1 MNCLVVDDEDASR
14 MVVKNFITQTPNL
27 QLIAECNN
35 AIDALNILKTKSIDV
50 VFLDVEMPQMS
61 GIELVQA
68 LDSLPQIVLITGK
81 KDVGSE
87 AYEYNLTDYL
97 IKPITYPR
105 FLKAIEK
112 VEQNLSNNI
121 LETKGGNNIYIKTDN
136 KIIRVKLDDIHY
148 IEALSDYMIIHTDNK
163 KFVIHSTMKSLERR
177 LPSSEFMRI
186 HRSYIV
192 NLTKIE
198 SIEDTTIFMNHK
210 QIQVPVGASYKNDFL
225 ARLNML

>member
-1 MNCLVVDDEDASR
+1 MFLE
-14 MVVKNFITQTPNL
+14 KHILQTPNL
-27 QLIAECNN
+27 HLVGMCEN
-35 AIDALNILKTKSIDV
+35 AIDAIEMLKKHSIDV
-50 VFLDVEMPQMS
+50 IFLDIEMPNMT
-61 GIELVQA
+61 GLELVRA
-68 LDSLPQIVLITGK
+68 LESLPQVVLVSTRHEFGI
-81 KDVGSE
+81 E
-87 AYEYNLTDYL
+87 AYDYNLTDYL
-97 IKPITYPR
+97 KKPVDYPR

-112 VEQNLSNNI
+112 VEKNLSNTI
-121 LETKGGNNIYIKTDN
+121 LDTKGGNNIYIKTDN
-136 KIIRVKLDDIHY
+136 KILRVKLDDIHY
-148 IEALSDYMIIHTDNK
+148 IEALSDYMIIHTENK

-177 LPSSEFMRI
+177 LPSNDFMRI